1 MNLKN
6 ITKEDYIHSQ
16 KVWDIFKIKDIG
28 EYHDLYVQVD
38 TLQLADV
45 FESFRKICNK
55 IYELD
60 PVRFVSAPNLVW
72 QACLRKTGIEL
83 ELITD
88 VDQLLMLEKGII
100 GGICQAIVPL
110 IKANNKYL
118 KSYDCSKPSS
128 FLKYLDAN
136 NLYGWAMCKKLPFK
150 GFNFVDPKYYDE
162 DMIKEFDE
170 DINDYSAILEVDI
183 ECRRDVALK
192 HEDLAFSPE
201 RRKIN
206 GVKKLITTLED
217 KKEVRCT
224 HISIK
229 TSIKPWISS

>member
-1 MNLKN
+1 MNLNN

-88 VDQLLMLEKGII
+88 VDQLLMLEKGIR
-100 GGICQAIVPL
+100 GGYVKPL
-110 IKANNKYL
+110 YL
-118 KSYDCSKPSS
+118 
-128 FLKYLDAN
+128 
-136 NLYGWAMCKKLPFK
+136 
-150 GFNFVDPKYYDE
+150 
-162 DMIKEFDE
+162 
-170 DINDYSAILEVDI
+170 
-183 ECRRDVALK
+183 
-192 HEDLAFSPE
+192 
-201 RRKIN
+201 
-206 GVKKLITTLED
+206 
-217 KKEVRCT
+217 
-224 HISIK
+224 
-229 TSIKPWISS
+229 